1 MTAPPTLL
9 ATKLQTPP
17 ARSSERLVSRPRL
30 FAMLE
35 KAFAHPLTLISAPAG
50 YGKTTLVSEFI
61 QPFLSGPP
69 PAQVGWLSLDADDN
83 DAGDFLHY
91 LLAALPARLT
101 GAGQAALAGL
111 QSPQPV
117 SPKASL
123 IALINDLNA
132 LPPNTLGWIVMDD
145 YHTITTQP
153 IHNALTYLLDHL
165 PPQLRLVVITRAAP
179 SSLPLARLRAR
190 GQLAELSAN
199 DLRFTADEAAQF
211 LNQVMGLTLS
221 ADDVAALEQRTE
233 GWVAG
238 LQLAALSLQG
248 RDDPTTFITALT
260 GAHRHIADY
269 LTSEL
274 YQRQSIDRQTFLLH
288 TSILERFCAP
298 VCQAVLGGLD
308 LDAPGMNP
316 LALADVQAV
325 IESLERD
332 NLLIQPLDVERHW
345 WRYHSLLADML
356 RERLRQRWPQLE
368 PALHARASAW
378 FEQQGYFEEAVHHA
392 LQAGDVDA
400 GARLVESQVPDL
412 MKRDDFATLRRWL
425 ARLPDAVIWAH
436 PRLCLAQ
443 IWVRL
448 DFNQPEAAT
457 PYFERV
463 TELLRAAP
471 QPTLLAE
478 ALTLQAIAEAMTNH
492 PEQALALAH
501 QAQQLNLEGD
511 ALSRA
516 LLAYGLGAA
525 YKMGND
531 GLRAEQCLR
540 EAGLAALAA
549 GSIYLAVEALGNL
562 GDLQVDLGRLPEAEQ
577 SLHRTL
583 EQARTLTHVERP
595 ASGWIYWDLA
605 RIHYEWNDL
614 ETAQREAEQSAH
626 LCAQWGNSAMQTR
639 ALLLQAQIQEA
650 RQHWLAAKARLDE
663 AEQVAQQAE
672 AANLRRMVMRR
683 RFALAL
689 AQSDLP
695 LAEWLAETLQAQ
707 TPPPLPYFQAFVM
720 ARLCLAQGQPARALD
735 YLKQSWQALEKTN
748 LVIGR
753 IQSLI
758 LESLA
763 RRAMGQREQALLPLE
778 RALTLARPGGF
789 VRSFIEHGAP
799 MQELLRRAAANTV
812 APDYVQTL
820 LATAHTSSPEPGLAL
835 TQRERQILSLLAT
848 GLSNREMADQLVI
861 TEATLKRHV
870 SNLYLKLGV
879 HSRAQALARAT
890 DQGFL

>member
-1 MTAPPTLL
+1 MTTSPTLL
-9 ATKLQTPP
+9 ATKLQAPP
-17 ARSSERLVSRPRL
+17 ARPVERLVARLRL
-30 FAMLE
+30 FALLE
-35 KAFAHPLTLISAPAG
+35 EAFTHPLTLVSAPAG
-50 YGKTTLVSEFI
+50 YGKTTLVSEFV
-61 QPFLSGPP
+61 QSRLSGQQ
-69 PAQVGWLSLDADDN
+69 PAKFGWLSLDADDD
-83 DAGDFLHY
+83 DASDFLRY
-91 LLAALPARLT
+91 LIAALPA
-101 GAGQAALAGL
+101 GFPDVGQAALAQL
-111 QSPQPV
+111 QSPQSV
-117 SPKASL
+117 SSKASL
-123 IALINDLNA
+123 IAFINDLNA
-132 LPPNTLGWIVMDD
+132 LAPDALSWIVMDD
-145 YHTITTQP
+145 YHTITAQP
-153 IHNALTYLLDHL
+153 IHDTLTYLLDHL
-165 PPQLRLVVITRAAP
+165 PPQLRLVLLTRADP
-179 SSLPLARLRAR
+179 TGLPLARLRAR
-190 GQLAELSAN
+190 GQLAEVRAD
-199 DLRFTADEAAQF
+199 DLRFTADEATQF

-221 ADDVAALEQRTE
+221 EENILALEQRTE
-233 GWVAG
+233 GWAAG

-248 RDDPTTFITALT
+248 RGDPNAFITALS
-260 GAHRHIADY
+260 GVHRHIADY

-274 YQRQSIDRQTFLLH
+274 YQRQSSDRQAFLLH
-288 TSILERFCAP
+288 TSILERFCASL
-298 VCQAVLGGLD
+298 CQAVTVGLEIYEPGTSQP
-308 LDAPGMNP
+308 AP
-316 LALADVQAV
+316 ADMQAF

-332 NLLIQPLDVERHW
+332 NLLIQPLDSERNW
-345 WRYHSLLADML
+345 WRYHSLLTDML
-356 RERLRQRWPQLE
+356 RERLRQRWPQLW
-368 PALHARASAW
+368 PTLHARASAW
-378 FEQQGYFEEAVHHA
+378 FEYHGYVEEALHHA

-400 GARLVESQVPDL
+400 GARLVESQVMEL
-412 MKRDDFATLRRWL
+412 LKRDDFATLRRWL
-425 ARLPDAVIWAH
+425 ARLPDSVIWAH

-457 PYFERV
+457 PYLERV
-463 TELLRAAP
+463 TELLRTAP
-471 QPTLLAE
+471 QPALLAE

-501 QAQQLNLEGD
+501 QAQQLGMEGD

-583 EQARTLTHVERP
+583 EQARALTHIERP

-626 LCAQWGNSAMQTR
+626 LCAQWGNVAMQTR

-650 RQHWLAAKARLDE
+650 HHHWLATKTLLDE
-663 AEQVAQQAE
+663 AEQIAQQAE
-672 AANLRRMVMRR
+672 AATLRRMVMRR

-695 LAEWLAETLQAQ
+695 LAQWLAETLQTQ
-707 TPPPLPYFQAFVM
+707 TPQPLPYFQALVM
-720 ARLCLAQGQPARALD
+720 ARLSLAQGQPTRALD
-735 YLKQSWQALEKTN
+735 YLKVSWQALEKTN
-748 LVIGR
+748 LVTGR
-753 IQSLI
+753 IQSLV

-778 RALTLARPGGF
+778 RALTLAQPGGF

-812 APDYVQTL
+812 VPEYVQTL
-820 LATAHTSSPEPGLAL
+820 LAATQTSSAEPGVAL
-835 TQRERQILSLLAT
+835 TQRERQILSLLAR
-848 GLSNREMADQLVI
+848 GLSNREMAEQLVI

-879 HSRAQALARAT
+879 HSRTQALARAT
-890 DQGFL
+890 DQGLL